1 MPRAE
6 LVPKQ
11 LVSSY
16 DVRDGNRLASRICN
30 LVEVLPS
37 FFWGGGFY
45 TTGARHCPPPPLPR
59 PPTNKL
65 PTEKTTREV
74 WLLGHGLHAQGVPVE
89 DVHREFVRYELRR
102 LVGGVVKNS

>member
-1 MPRAE
+1 MTCAMEIAWHR
-6 LVPKQ
+6 
-11 LVSSY
+11 VSVTSSKSSP
-16 DVRDGNRLASRICN
+16 L
-30 LVEVLPS
+30 
-37 FFWGGGFY
+37 FFGE
-45 TTGARHCPPPPLPR
+45 GAFIQQGRGTAPPPLPR